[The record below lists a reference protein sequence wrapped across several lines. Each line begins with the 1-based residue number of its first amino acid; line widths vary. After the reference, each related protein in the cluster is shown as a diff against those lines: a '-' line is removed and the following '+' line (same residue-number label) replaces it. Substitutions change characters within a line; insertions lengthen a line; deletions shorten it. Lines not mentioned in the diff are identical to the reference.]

1 MDKPMNINE
10 VKEGMISKAAN
21 GSIGFK
27 GAEVSSSGRTVHT
40 ATDGVKGKFKN
51 KDVSS
56 DGIVLKEVGNDGG
69 RFSFSDCMENN
80 LVSTEMKNKAE
91 SSVMLVTG
99 ADCRDLEDEGGLFSK
114 NSSAQLEAMLKRVKE
129 NREFEREIMQKR
141 TEHHEQMDEGRR
153 RANVAAML
161 DGVDADV
168 AADVLA
174 SSDIPLTQAN
184 ITRYMTAA
192 QMLTAVPEMSEPAM
206 AYMVGNELA
215 PSVFNLY
222 HAQHSGAA
230 SRQTA
235 YFDEEAWE
243 QVKEQAESVISDAGL
258 EVDDTTLEQAKWLFS
273 YDLPITDES
282 LSAYS
287 VLRYIRNE
295 QMPEEALACIVRAM
309 QNGQV
314 PEEASLDD
322 RDYKRAEEFIEKVQ
336 VAGEPY
342 FGETAGQAQPMDIE
356 SITARRQL
364 EEIRLKMT
372 MEAAITLSGKDID
385 IETDG
390 LARVVEELRRLEESY
405 YRDLLEAAGETAD
418 DEQVGIVAET
428 ARQLEEI
435 GRAPAYVL
443 GTTLADKQQM
453 TIPKLHDESMA
464 MQARLDRAGERYET
478 MATAVRADLGDSIKK
493 AFANMDGLMRELS
506 IADTED
512 NKRAMRILGYNNMEI
527 TQENI
532 DGVKEYDSKLQELIT
547 NLRPQVAVELVRRGY
562 NPLDMTLDE
571 INEVVRNLR
580 KEQGAGGEERYA
592 RYLLRLEKNGE
603 ITPED
608 RAGYIGVYRLL
619 NNIQNTDGAAIGA
632 VINAGEEVTLRNLL
646 TAVRS
651 KKAAGAEYEVD
662 DNFGGLTQLTY
673 HRESITD
680 QIARG
685 FGTQADSSGRESSQ
699 DDRAAYGQRI
709 LNNLYEMVT
718 PEALQEIGENDI
730 AKILDYRIDQLHD
743 AMKAQGRAKSS
754 ESMSE
759 AETEIY
765 GQMAEELREVAAHR
779 DEIQSFMQL
788 HDIPQTLENEI
799 AVWQMLYNGQKPVGD
814 TYKHLEESEE
824 ESLEEMEKTL
834 DELTRDM
841 TDRESLQNR
850 YNQIIS
856 HLQKALAKECE
867 KPKTDYQSLIGMRNL
882 QRGLLLSRSLSAG
895 ERYEIP
901 LVTEDSVT
909 SMNLTIVHDD
919 ENAGSVQVSM
929 ESKVLGTIHAT
940 MTLKENAVKG
950 YIVCDSRKGYEALQ
964 GAGMEERLE
973 SLGIEVGRIY
983 YTMAKKMAPDATPA
997 GDRQEGIQL
1006 YNIARVM
1013 VTTIS
1018 DIERKGI

>member
-10 VKEGMISKAAN
+10 FKEGMISKAAN
-21 GSIGFK
+21 GSINFK
-27 GAEVSSSGRTVHT
+27 GAEGSSSGQTVHT

-69 RFSFSDCMENN
+69 RFSFSDCMDNN

-114 NSSAQLEAMLKRVKE
+114 NSSAQLEAMLKRVRE
-129 NREFEREIMQKR
+129 NREFEREIMQR
-141 TEHHEQMDEGRR
+141 RMEHHEQMDEGRR

-161 DGVDADV
+161 DGVDTDV
-168 AADVLA
+168 ADVLA

-192 QMLTAVPEMSEPAM
+192 QMLAAVPEMSEPAV

-243 QVKEQAESVISDAGL
+243 QVQAQAESVISDAGL

-273 YDLPITDES
+273 YDLPITGES
-282 LSAYS
+282 MSAYS
-287 VLRYIRNE
+287 VLQYIRNE
-295 QMPEEALACIVRAM
+295 QTPEEALACIVRAM
-309 QNGQV
+309 QGGQA
-314 PEEASLDD
+314 PEEALLDD
-322 RDYKRAEEFIEKVQ
+322 RDYKRAEAFIEKVQ
-336 VAGEPY
+336 MAGEPY
-342 FGETAGQAQPMDIE
+342 QKEAAVQAMDIE

-372 MEAAITLSGKDID
+372 MDAAIILSGKDID

-390 LARVVEELRRLEESY
+390 LARVVEELRRMEDSY

-418 DEQVGIVAET
+418 EEQVGIVAET

-453 TIPKLHDESMA
+453 TIPRLHEESMA

-493 AFANMDGLMRELS
+493 AFANMDGLMKELS

-512 NKRAMRILGYNNMEI
+512 NKRAMRILGYNRMEI
-527 TQENI
+527 TRENI
-532 DGVKEYDSKLQELIT
+532 DGVKEYDSKLQELVT

-571 INEVVRNLR
+571 INEVVRNLK
-580 KEQGAGGEERYA
+580 KEQGADGEERYA

-608 RAGYIGVYRLL
+608 RAGYIGIYRLL

-632 VINAGEEVTLRNLL
+632 VIHAGEEVTLRNLL

-651 KKAAGAEYEVD
+651 RKAAGAEYEVD

-673 HRESITD
+673 HTESITD

-685 FGTQADSSGRESSQ
+685 FGSQAESSGQESSQ
-699 DDRAAYGQRI
+699 DDRAAYEQRI
-709 LNNLYEMVT
+709 LNNLYELVT

-730 AKILDYRIDQLHD
+730 ARILDYRTDQLYD
-743 AMKAQGRAKSS
+743 AMKAQGKEKNA

-759 AETEIY
+759 AEKEIY
-765 GQMAEELREVAAHR
+765 EQMAEELRGVAAHR

-788 HDIPQTLENEI
+788 HDIPQTLENEL
-799 AVWQMLYNGQKPVGD
+799 AVRQLLYNGQKPVSD
-814 TYKHLEESEE
+814 TCKHLGESADSHEEV
-824 ESLEEMEKTL
+824 EKAL
-834 DELTRDM
+834 DELTQGM
-841 TDRESLQNR
+841 TDRESMQAGYDRVITRLQR
-850 YNQIIS
+850 
-856 HLQKALAKECE
+856 ALAKECE
-867 KPKTDYQSLIGMRNL
+867 KPDADYQRLAGAKKL

-919 ENAGSVQVSM
+919 GNAGSVQVSM
-929 ESKVLGTIHAT
+929 DSGLLGNIQVT
-940 MTLKENAVKG
+940 MTLKENTVKG
-950 YIVCDSRKGYEALQ
+950 YIVCDSRKGYETLQ
-964 GAGMEERLE
+964 EAGLEERLE
-973 SLGIEVGRIY
+973 RLGFETGRIY
-983 YTMAKKMAPDATPA
+983 YTMAKKMAPDVTPS

-1006 YNIARVM
+1006 YNIARTV

-1018 DIERKGI
+1018 EIERKGI

>member
-1 MDKPMNINE
+1 MDKPMNISE
-10 VKEGMISKAAN
+10 IKEGMISKAAN
-21 GSIGFK
+21 GSINFK

-40 ATDGVKGKFKN
+40 ATDGVKSKFKD

-80 LVSTEMKNKAE
+80 LVSADMKNKAE

-114 NSSAQLEAMLKRVKE
+114 NSSAQLEAMLKRIKE
-129 NREFEREIMQKR
+129 NREFEREVMQKR
-141 TEHHEQMDEGRR
+141 SEHHEQMDEGRR
-153 RANVAAML
+153 RANAAAML
-161 DGVDADV
+161 DGVDTDV

-192 QMLTAVPEMSEPAM
+192 QMLAGVLELSEPAM

-215 PSVFNLY
+215 PSVYNLY

-243 QVKEQAESVISDAGL
+243 QVQAQAESVIADAGM
-258 EVDDTTLEQAKWLFS
+258 EVDDTALEQAKWLFS
-273 YDLPITDES
+273 YDLPITQES

-287 VLRYIRNE
+287 VLCYIRDE
-295 QMPEEALACIVRAM
+295 QDLEEALACVVRAM
-309 QNGQV
+309 QDGLP

-322 RDYKRAEEFIEKVQ
+322 RDYKKAEEFIEKLQ
-336 VAGEPY
+336 TAGEPY
-342 FGETAGQAQPMDIE
+342 LDENAGQAMDIE

-372 MEAAITLSGKDID
+372 MEAALALSGKGLD

-390 LARVVEELRRLEESY
+390 LARVVEELRRMEESY
-405 YRDLLEAAGETAD
+405 YRDLLEAAGEPAD
-418 DEQVGIVAET
+418 DEQVGTVAET

-453 TIPKLHDESMA
+453 TIPKLHEESMA
-464 MQARLDRAGERYET
+464 MQMRLDRAGERYET

-512 NKRAMRILGYNNMEI
+512 NKRAVRILGYNSMEI
-527 TQENI
+527 TKENI
-532 DGVKEYDSKLQELIT
+532 DAVKEYDSKLQELIT
-547 NLRPQVAVELVRRGY
+547 NLRPQAAVELVRRGL

-571 INEVVRNLR
+571 INEVLR
-580 KEQGAGGEERYA
+580 SIRREQGADGEERYA

-651 KKAAGAEYEVD
+651 KRAAGADYQVD

-673 HRESITD
+673 HTESITD

-685 FGTQADSSGRESSQ
+685 FGTQADSPGGEASQ
-699 DDRAAYGQRI
+699 EDRAAYEQRI
-709 LNNLYEMVT
+709 LNHIYEMVT

-730 AKILDYRIDQLHD
+730 AKLLDYRTDRLYD
-743 AMKAQGRAKSS
+743 AMRVQGKEKNL

-765 GQMAEELREVAAHR
+765 EQMAAELREMAAHR
-779 DEIQSFMQL
+779 DEIQSFMQM
-788 HDIPQTLENEI
+788 HDIPQTLENEL
-799 AVWQMLYNGQKPVGD
+799 AAWQMLYNGQRPIRD
-814 TYKHLEESEE
+814 TYKQLEESDAGSREE
-824 ESLEEMEKTL
+824 AEEAL
-834 DELTRDM
+834 DELTRSM
-841 TDRESLQNR
+841 TDRESMRNR
-850 YNQIIS
+850 YDQIIT

-867 KPKTDYQSLIGMRNL
+867 KPKIDYQSLTGMKNL
-882 QRGLLLSRSLSAG
+882 QRGLLLSLTLSEA

-901 LVTEDSVT
+901 LVTEDSIT
-909 SMNLTIVHDD
+909 SMNLTIVHDE

-929 ESKVLGTIHAT
+929 DSKALGNIQVT
-940 MTLKENAVKG
+940 MTLKENAVTG
-950 YIVCDSRKGYEALQ
+950 YIVCDSRKGYEILQ
-964 GAGMEERLE
+964 EAGIEKGLG
-973 SLGIEVGRIY
+973 SLGVEVGQIY
-983 YTMAKKMAPDATPA
+983 YTMAKRMAPDAAPS
-997 GDRQEGIQL
+997 GNRQEGIQL
-1006 YNIARVM
+1006 YNIAKAV
-1013 VTTIS
+1013 VTAIS